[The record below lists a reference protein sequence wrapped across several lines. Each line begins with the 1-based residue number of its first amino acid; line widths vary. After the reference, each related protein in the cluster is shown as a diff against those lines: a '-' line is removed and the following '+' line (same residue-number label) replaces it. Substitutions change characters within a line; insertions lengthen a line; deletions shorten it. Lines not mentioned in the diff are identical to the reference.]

1 MNISAL
7 FIRRPIATSL
17 LMLAIALFGFVA
29 YRALSVSDLPNVDFP
44 TISVNAGLPGANP
57 ETMAASVAT
66 PLEKQF
72 STIAGVDQ
80 MTSSSSL
87 GSTQIT
93 LQFSLDR
100 DLDGAALDVQSCIS
114 RTSRSL
120 PPGMPSPPSFR
131 KVNPADF
138 PIFFLTLTSDTI
150 PLYDL
155 NEYADTMM
163 AQRIS
168 MVSGV
173 AQVQIRGSANRAVR
187 IQVDPT
193 ALAAKG
199 IGIDELTSAVRGW
212 NVNMPTGELYGATR
226 SYTIQARGQ
235 LIKAEEYRPMVIAQ
249 RNGNPVRLEEVAN
262 VVDGIEDDKSAS
274 WYYTRE
280 GNSRAIMLMV
290 MKQPGTNTIQVVDSI
305 KELLPGF
312 TEQLP
317 PTVKLDILY
326 DRSQSIRE
334 SFHDI
339 QFTMLLT
346 LGLVIL
352 VIFLFLRN
360 VSATLI
366 PSLALPFSLIGTF
379 AVMYLLGY
387 SLNNLSMMALILSV
401 GFVVDDAIVMLEN
414 IVRHMEHGEPAMSSA
429 LTGSREI
436 GFTIVSMTLSLTAV
450 FIPVLFMGGI
460 VGRLFKEFAV
470 TIATAILI
478 SGIVSVTLT
487 PMLASRFLRPPKKTG
502 HSRFY
507 DVTENI
513 FKGMLWVY
521 ERSLRW
527 TLKYRPVTL
536 AISFALIGATVF
548 LFMKIPKGFIPS
560 EDNDSLQVSFEGVQ
574 GASPIDMFRY
584 ARRLSDIALSD
595 PNVLRLNS
603 SAGGMGGSSNTGR
616 ITLRLKPR
624 KERLLSSDELMAR
637 LRPKFA
643 AVPGVR
649 VFIQNP
655 PPIRI
660 GGMMTRTLYQYTMQG
675 PNTQELYTSAQ
686 QLEKAL
692 AGLPILQDVNI
703 DLLLEKPMVQVD
715 FDRDKAATLG
725 LTANQMESA
734 LSGAYS
740 SGLIS
745 NIYTPTNTYPVILEV
760 KPEFQSHSNALS
772 SLYVRSNAITRRL
785 VPLDTVIKTS
795 EIVGTQSVNHL
806 GQLPAVTISFN
817 LAPKISLG
825 EAMDQIREVSA
836 RTLPDTI
843 STSFQGTAQAFQT
856 SFKNL
861 YFLLAVAILVVYIV
875 LGILYESYIHPL
887 TIFSGLPSAGF
898 GALLTLYV
906 FKVELNIYS
915 FVGLIMLIGIVK
927 KNAIMQIDF
936 ALAAEREQGMSPM
949 EAIFQGCLIRFR
961 PIMMTT
967 MAAMLGAVPI
977 AVGYGAGGE
986 SRQPLGLVVVGGL
999 LFSQLVTLYL
1009 TPVYYTYLA
1018 AVQTWYQKKKA
1029 PAQPLVP
1036 VPSMR

>member
-1 MNISAL
+1 MNLSEL

-17 LMLAIALFGFVA
+17 LMLAIALFGYVA
-29 YRALSVSDLPNVDFP
+29 YRALPVSDLPVVDFP
-44 TISVNAGLPGANP
+44 TISVSASLPGASP
-57 ETMAASVAT
+57 ETMASSVAT

-80 MTSSSSL
+80 MTSTSSL

-100 DLDGAALDVQSCIS
+100 NLDGAALDVQSCIS

-131 KVNPADF
+131 KVNPADM
-138 PIFFLTLTSDTI
+138 PIFYLTLTSNTL
-150 PLYDL
+150 PLYEL

-163 AQRIS
+163 GQRIS

-173 AQVQIRGSANRAVR
+173 AQVSVWGSANRAVR
-187 IQVDPT
+187 IQVDPP

-199 IGIDELTSAVRGW
+199 IGIDELTAAVRSG
-212 NVNMPTGELYGATR
+212 NVNMPTGELYGPTR
-226 SYTIQARGQ
+226 SYTIQASGQ
-235 LIKAEEYRPMVIAQ
+235 LVRAAEYRPLVVAY
-249 RNGNPVRLEEVAN
+249 RNGRPVRLEEVAN
-262 VVDGIEDDKSAS
+262 VIDGLESDKSAA
-274 WYYTRE
+274 WYYDKQ
-280 GNSRAIMLMV
+280 GSNPAIMLTV
-290 MKQPGTNTIQVVDSI
+290 MKQPGTNTIQVVDSVMA
-305 KELLPGF
+305 LLPGF
-312 TEQLP
+312 QQLLP
-317 PTVKLDILY
+317 PSVKLDILY
-326 DRSQSIRE
+326 DRSRTIRE

-346 LGLVIL
+346 LGLVVL

-366 PSLALPFSLIGTF
+366 PSLALPFSVIGTF

-414 IVRHMEHGEPAMSSA
+414 IVRHMEHGESAMSAS

-470 TIATAILI
+470 TIASAILI
-478 SGIVSVTLT
+478 SGVVSVTLT
-487 PMLASRFLRPPKKTG
+487 PMLCSRFLRPPTARSRG
-502 HSRFY
+502 RFY
-507 DVTENI
+507 NYTEDI
-513 FKGMLWVY
+513 FKGMLSLY

-527 TLKYRPVTL
+527 TLRYRPVTL
-536 AISFALIGATVF
+536 AISVALVAATVV

-560 EDNDSLQVSFEGVQ
+560 EDNDSLQVSIEGVQ
-574 GASPIDMFRY
+574 GSSPEDMFRY
-584 ARRLSDIALSD
+584 TRALSDIALAN

-603 SAGGMGGSSNTGR
+603 SAGGGRGQSNTGR

-624 KERLLSSDELMAR
+624 KERKLSSDQLMAQ
-637 LRPKFA
+637 LRRELA
-643 AVPGVR
+643 VVPGVR
-649 VFIQNP
+649 VFVQNP

-660 GGMMTRTLYQYTMQG
+660 GGFMTRTLYQYTLQG
-675 PNTQELYTSAQ
+675 PNTEELYQSSQ
-686 QLEKAL
+686 RLEKEL
-692 AGLPILQDVNI
+692 AALPILQDVNT
-703 DLLLEKPMVQVD
+703 DLLLEKPTVNVD
-715 FDRDKAATLG
+715 FDRDKASALG
-725 LTANQMESA
+725 LTANQMQTA
-734 LSGAYS
+734 LSSAYS
-740 SGLIS
+740 SGQIS
-745 NIYTPTNTYPVILEV
+745 NIYTPTNTYAVILEV
-760 KPEFQSHSNALS
+760 KPEFQTNADALS
-772 SLYVRSNAITRRL
+772 MLYVRSRDGGL
-785 VPLDTVIKTS
+785 VPLETVAKTS
-795 EIVGTQSVNHL
+795 ETVGSQSMNHL
-806 GQLPAVTISFN
+806 GQLPAVTVSFN
-817 LAPKISLG
+817 LAPGVSLG
-825 EAMDQIREVSA
+825 QAMDQIREVSA
-836 RTLPDTI
+836 RVLPDTI
-843 STSFQGTAQAFQT
+843 SPSFQGTAQAFTT
-856 SFKNL
+856 SFQNL
-861 YFLLAVAILVVYIV
+861 YVLLAVAIMVVYIV
-875 LGILYESYIHPL
+875 LGILYESYIHPI

-898 GALLTLYV
+898 GALLTLYL

-936 ALAAEREQGMSPM
+936 ALTAEREEGMSPM
-949 EAIFQGCLIRFR
+949 EAIFQGCLVRFR

-967 MAAMLGAVPI
+967 MAALLGAVPI
-977 AVGYGAGGE
+977 AIGYGAGGE

-999 LFSQLVTLYL
+999 LTSQLVTLYL

-1018 AVQTWYQKKKA
+1018 AVQNRFRRRKA
-1029 PAQPLVP
+1029 KVQPLVP
-1036 VPSMR
+1036 AHSTM